1 MFNTEQINSF
11 VETYVIPWG
20 INLISALLIFIIG
33 RIVIGIISS
42 VLGKVLSRTKLDSI
56 LIEFIQAIARVL
68 LLIFV
73 IVAALDRLGVNTT
86 SLIAVLGAAGLAIG
100 LALQGSLQN
109 FAAGFLLLMLR
120 PFKAGDYVEAGGTA
134 GVVEKISIFSTVMR
148 TPDNKEVT
156 VPNGSIYSDNIINY
170 SARDTRRV
178 DLVFSISYSD
188 DIQKAREVMQ
198 AALSSDERI
207 LEEPAPNISV
217 GSLGD
222 NSVDI
227 ICRPWVKTDD
237 YWPIYWGM
245 MEKIKVDL
253 EANGMTIPFPQR
265 DVHVYQESLAEKPA
279 EDSKESSE
287 EK

>member
-11 VETYVIPWG
+11 VETYLIPWG

-33 RIVIGIISS
+33 RIVISIISS

-198 AALSSDERI
+198 AALASDERI

-265 DVHVYQESLAEKPA
+265 DVHVYQEALAEKPA
-279 EDSKESSE
+279 EK
-287 EK
+287 